1 MSMIFTMGFSAM
13 LILRPALHSQEVS
26 MYPHQV
32 LLQWYLDRV
41 RVCRVSL
48 GSSVSIRVLLPVFW
62 EIATPDRLAVPKA
75 SAAARQHLQTLLV
88 PPHFPGHCVKPV
100 LLVFLMERFSASGPA

>member
-1 MSMIFTMGFSAM
+1 MSMTFTVGFSVM
-13 LILRPALHSQEVS
+13 LILRTALHSQEVS

-32 LLQWYLDRV
+32 LLQWHLDRV

-48 GSSVSIRVLLPVFW
+48 ASEVSIRVLLPVFW
-62 EIATPDRLAVPKA
+62 EIATPDFLAVPRA
-75 SAAARQHLQTLLV
+75 SEAARQHPRTPLV
-88 PPHFPGHCVKPV
+88 LPHFPRHCVKPV